1 MNIRSSLRRS
11 GVFCS
16 LSLLLMPISSLRGS
30 DEFQT
35 WSLNDGVEVLLLEDH
50 RAKLVD
56 ISIYFDVN
64 VLMPWA
70 IENDAGLIFSSQIFD
85 PGRKIK
91 REIEHSGVSLSTG
104 MGWAWAQIRGSSLAT
119 DFPQLIKLIRETIQN
134 RDFDRKEITKLQRD
148 QVIAWKASSI
158 NPRNVLYKAAIS
170 LLYPSSRDPRNFLY
184 DRPKSIRVDD
194 AKFGR
199 VRDAVL
205 ASPTRYVA
213 VSGAISKAEVHAL
226 IHDLLPPRESDIE
239 FSETDLQP
247 VTFSAG
253 ESKIVEH
260 KNLTQ
265 VYMALIRDSLPL
277 QHESYS
283 AYLIVN
289 QILGGT
295 FSSRLYQKLRHE
307 TGDTYS
313 ATLGSWYNT
322 ATRPGMLILQTY
334 TRTENAD
341 DTERRLKEVL
351 EEVFETGVTE
361 NEVAHALAYL
371 RGSLVFSRQTPNQIV
386 TPAATNLLVGLPVNF
401 REISIERAAEL
412 TLDEINAFAQDF
424 YDPSKFAIVKVV
436 PKS

>member
-1 MNIRSSLRRS
+1 M
-11 GVFCS
+11 F
-16 LSLLLMPISSLRGS
+16 LLPITSTHGS
-30 DEFQT
+30 DEIQT

-50 RAKLVD
+50 RAELVD

-70 IENDAGLIFSSQIFD
+70 IENDAGLIFSSQTYD
-85 PGRKIK
+85 QGRKIK
-91 REIEHSGVSLSTG
+91 REIEHSGVSLFSS
-104 MGWAWAQIRGSSLAT
+104 MGWSRARIRGSSLAV

-148 QVIAWKASSI
+148 QVIAWKASST
-158 NPRNVLYKAAIS
+158 NPRNVLYKEAIS
-170 LLYPSSRDPRNFLY
+170 LLYPSLQDPRNTLY

-194 AKFGR
+194 AKFSR

-213 VSGAISKAEVHAL
+213 ISGAINKSEVHTL
-226 IHDLLPPRESDIE
+226 IHDLLPPREAGTP
-239 FSETDLQP
+239 FNETDLQP
-247 VTFSAG
+247 ATFSAG
-253 ESKIVEH
+253 ESKIIEH
-260 KNLTQ
+260 ENLTQ

-322 ATRPGMLILQTY
+322 TTRPGMLILQTY

-351 EEVFETGVTE
+351 EEVFANGVTE
-361 NEVAHALAYL
+361 NEVARALAYL
-371 RGSLVFSRQTPNQIV
+371 RGSLVFSKETPDQIV
-386 TPAATNLLVGLPVNF
+386 RQAASNLVVGLPANF
-401 REISIERAAEL
+401 REISIERASRM
-412 TLDEINAFAQDF
+412 TLEEINAFARDF
-424 YDPSKFAIVKVV
+424 YDPQKFAIVKVV
-436 PKS
+436 PES